1 MLAGNGHS
9 DGRARAVCN
18 TPSDALR
25 TRRDGVEVGRYAE
38 QAYALSDV
46 SERLRGLEP
55 AEGAVSLAMRY
66 EARE

>member
-1 MLAGNGHS
+1 MKFEVVQQGGAWIVRRNGI
-9 DGRARAVCN
+9 
-18 TPSDALR
+18 
-25 TRRDGVEVGRYAE
+25 EVGRYAE

-46 SERLRGLEP
+46 SERLREVEP

>member
-1 MLAGNGHS
+1 MKFEVVQQGGAWI
-9 DGRARAVCN
+9 V
-18 TPSDALR
+18 
-25 TRRDGVEVGRYAE
+25 RRDGVEVGRYAE

-66 EARE
+66 AARE